1 MKPEP
6 RKTIDIWLGMSFSA
20 WIRMLIRYRCRID
33 PGRLPAVMIISL
45 CTALSSLGGLLERVV
60 FARRIRAQRIDPPPV
75 FILGHW
81 RSGTTMLHEIMA
93 ADPRHAAPSTYQ
105 CFCPCNFLLTERLL
119 KPLLAGLVPDTR
131 PQDNMPID
139 FDSPQEDECGLN
151 ALGAVSTYWNI
162 AFPATRREPDA
173 SLEVEQLPPR
183 HRVRWERA
191 LYSFLQRVSVAHP
204 GQRLIVKSP
213 PHTMRIPTLLR
224 LFPDARFIH
233 IARNPIR
240 VFQSSVNLWQSS
252 SDQYS
257 LQNAPFR
264 DVDDYVLDL
273 YERMYDVY
281 LRDRQ
286 LIPADRLYELRYED
300 LLDDPLGKT
309 EAIYRHLDLEPF
321 EIARPHLE
329 QYGRARSGY
338 KTNRYQMDPERLAR
352 VRARL
357 RSYCTRFGYD
367 ADSDEG

>member
-1 MKPEP
+1 MQESP
-6 RKTIDIWLGMSFSA
+6 RKAIDIWLGMSFSA
-20 WIRMLIRYRCRID
+20 WMRLLMRYRCRVA
-33 PGRLPAVMIISL
+33 PGRLPAVAAISL
-45 CTALSSLGGLLERVV
+45 CTALSSLGGLLERLLY
-60 FARRIRAQRIDPPPV
+60 ARRIRAHRIDPPPV

-81 RSGTTMLHEIMA
+81 RSGTTMLHEILT

-119 KPLLAGLVPDTR
+119 KPLLAGMLPDTR
-131 PQDNMPID
+131 PQDNMPIG

-162 AFPATRREPDA
+162 AFPATRRAPDKTFDVA
-173 SLEVEQLPPR
+173 HLPAR
-183 HRVRWERA
+183 ARARFERTLRA
-191 LYSFLQRVSVAHP
+191 FLARVSLANP

-240 VFQSSVNLWQSS
+240 VFQSTVNLWQSS
-252 SDQYS
+252 SDQYG
-257 LQNAPFR
+257 LQDAPFR

-273 YERMYDVY
+273 YERMYTAY
-281 LRDRQ
+281 LRDRE
-286 LIPADRLYELRYED
+286 LIAPGRLFELRYED
-300 LLDDPLGKT
+300 LLENPL
-309 EAIYRHLDLEPF
+309 ERVAAMYRHLDLGSF
-321 EIARPHLE
+321 ETARPHLE
-329 QYGRARSGY
+329 QYGKARSGY
-338 KTNRYQMDPERLAR
+338 KTNRYQMEPARLAR